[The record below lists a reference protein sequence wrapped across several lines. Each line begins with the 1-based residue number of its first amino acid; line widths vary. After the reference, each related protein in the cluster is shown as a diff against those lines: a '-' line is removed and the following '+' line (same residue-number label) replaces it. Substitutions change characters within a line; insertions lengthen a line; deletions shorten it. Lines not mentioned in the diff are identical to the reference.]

1 MTTQTMNLQQRAV
14 RSALLTSLVAVALA
28 LPNAVHAES
37 NFTTGAGSPITAT
50 GRLDFQITIPKILFL
65 QVGAGTNMAANAT
78 INQIAFSVPAANVGD
93 ASVISATAGSGDL
106 GNGTVTA
113 KVIGN
118 NGTIT
123 FSSTTL
129 GALGNGSGDTIS
141 YAQIATAVATN
152 TTATA
157 LAHPALA
164 DAATTNVTLTPA
176 AGKVINRDAK
186 WTFTYLNSN
195 VVAPGTYGGVNAN
208 NSRVTYTASM
218 P

>member
-1 MTTQTMNLQQRAV
+1 MKTKPLILKA
-14 RSALLTSLVAVALA
+14 AIALA
-28 LPNAVHAES
+28 IAAPIAASAES

-50 GRLDFQITIPKILFL
+50 AHLDFQITIPKVLFL
-65 QVGAGTNMAANAT
+65 QVGTGTNMAANAT
-78 INQIAFSVPAANVGD
+78 INKIDFTVPAVNVGD
-93 ASVISATAGSGDL
+93 ASVINASVGSGDL

-113 KVIGN
+113 KVVGN

-123 FSSTTL
+123 FSSTTV
-129 GALGNGSGDTIS
+129 GALGNGAGDTIS
-141 YAQIATAVATN
+141 YAQIGTAVAVN
-152 TTATA
+152 TSAVA

-176 AGKVINRDAK
+176 SGKVISRDAK
-186 WTFTYLNSN
+186 WTYTYLNAN
-195 VVAPGTYGGVNAN
+195 VVAPGTYGGVNTN

>member
-1 MTTQTMNLQQRAV
+1 MNTNFRNA
-14 RSALLTSLVAVALA
+14 AMKAAIALA
-28 LPNAVHAES
+28 FAAPLAAHAES
-37 NFTTGAGSPITAT
+37 VINSGAGSPLTASA
-50 GRLDFQITIPKILFL
+50 RLDFQITIPKVLFL

-93 ASVISATAGSGDL
+93 STVINATAGSGDL
-106 GNGTVTA
+106 GNGQVTA
-113 KVIGN
+113 KVVGN

-123 FSSTTL
+123 FTSTTL

-141 YAQIATAVATN
+141 FADIGTAVAAN
-152 TTATA
+152 TSATP

-164 DAATTNVTLTPA
+164 DASTTTVTLTPA
-176 AGKVINRDAK
+176 SGKVISQDAK
-186 WTFTYLNSN
+186 WTYTYKNTT
-195 VVAPGTYGGVNAN
+195 VAAPGTYGGVNAN